1 MATNFSGA
9 QGFLQNPL
17 IATLS
22 PDQQQNLL
30 QLQQRQAV
38 GQALLAQGLQPAD
51 YGGANIGGLAYHVSP
66 LNGIAKLVN
75 AYVGNKLSMDA
86 MGQQAQLMGQMYG
99 NAFGTTPGAGT
110 PAPSSGDGQTVDVPP
125 PAAADTGAMQGPS
138 AGLGLA
144 QPTPVQLGQ
153 AMGTQPNSAPQST
166 ARGALQLPGMTP
178 QQSMALYSMVGPE
191 GYARI
196 MAQWGSPTE
205 ATRMAIAAG
214 QDPAAANVAAMRK
227 TFGIDLAPNS
237 TFIAPDGT
245 VTTTPSAAAA
255 GAQNV
260 LGADGKWYT
269 VGVQGGTQAIEAA
282 KGAEAAG
289 AARYAVRPGF
299 TASGQPTFTTDYAI
313 ANGAG
318 GPGAGGSSAGGAV
331 NAGRFGGYS
340 APNGGAVVP
349 SLAPGAAG
357 AADKVAGANA
367 DRYNTAVQFGVD
379 SPTRQNVLDNII
391 DLSKSG
397 VATGPNQDWINTFKG
412 KLADSPILGS
422 AAPAA
427 WKDDV
432 SGFTEIKKFITQNGQ
447 RAWQAAGGTG
457 TDSQLTV
464 AENANPND
472 KMFPQ
477 ALQHMAQWAKAG
489 ELAGT
494 ARANFL
500 QQFKNNNAGSVA
512 NLDQAEQTW
521 RSNFDPK
528 VFQLSAY
535 DPAAQQQLI
544 NSLSPQQAKALMTKR
559 AWFKQNGLL
568 P

>member
-9 QGFLQNPL
+9 AGFLQNPL
-17 IATLS
+17 IATLP

-51 YGGANIGGLAYHVSP
+51 YGGANVGGLAYHVSP

-75 AYVGNKLSMDA
+75 AYVGNKLSMDS
-86 MGQQAQLMGQMYG
+86 MGQQAQLMSQMWG
-99 NAFGTTPGAGT
+99 PAFGLTQGGANA
-110 PAPSSGDGQTVDVPP
+110 APTDGGQAIDMPP
-125 PAAADTGAMQGPS
+125 PGAADTAALQGPS
-138 AGLGLA
+138 AGMGLT

-153 AMGTQPNSAPQST
+153 AMGAQPNSAPQST

-196 MAQWGSPTE
+196 MAQWGSPTD

-214 QDPAAANVAAMRK
+214 QDPAPVNAAAIRK
-227 TFGIDLAPNS
+227 NFSIDLSPNS
-237 TFIAPDGT
+237 SLVGPDGS
-245 VTTTPSAAAA
+245 VTTTPAAAPA
-255 GAQNV
+255 GYQNIK
-260 LGADGKWYT
+260 GSDGNWYT
-269 VGVQGGTQAIEAA
+269 VAVGGGPQAVEGSRAA
-282 KGAEAAG
+282 DAAG
-289 AARYAVRPGF
+289 AARYAVRAGVNQDTGKP
-299 TASGQPTFTTDYAI
+299 AFTTDYQI
-313 ANGAG
+313 ANSGG
-318 GPGAGGSSAGGAV
+318 GPGSGNLPGGGPV

-340 APNGGAVVP
+340 APNGGTIAP
-349 SLAPGAAG
+349 SLPAGAAG
-357 AADKVAGANA
+357 AAEKVAGANA

-397 VATGPNQDWINTFKG
+397 VATGPDQNWINTFKG
-412 KLADSPILGS
+412 QLADSPILG
-422 AAPAA
+422 AATPAA
-427 WKDDV
+427 WKDNV

-500 QQFKNNNAGSVA
+500 QQFKNNNSGSVA

-528 VFQLSAY
+528 VFQLSTY